1 MLALTLDYAI
11 SNFHICLRH
20 FLSFKFGVESK
31 VASLIMFRFRSLLI
45 ENAM

>member
-11 SNFHICLRH
+11 SICFRH
-20 FLSFKFGVESK
+20 FLSFKCGVELK
-31 VASLIMFRFRSLLI
+31 VASPIMFRFRSLLI